1 MIPLDWLRTRITL
14 KSKVK
19 KNVPVFQ
26 QLCVRGDGVDFFS
39 FRTLLPPFRN
49 RPIKDYINEQGEH
62 LRGCNVNAF
71 WNDHLGYQ
79 WTAILATLFVIDY
92 VDYRNKGVLTLLE
105 RDELDVTLQTEKGWN
120 ALHMYLIRYNDK
132 TDKNLVILDR
142 LVNHKS
148 ATNTFLNQLNSIGDT
163 PLDVGYKVLSKPYDF
178 VDGDPYYMTHDQNN
192 NENSSNFDTST
203 NNAGESSKQKIIA
216 MLRAKGCKRSSEL

>member
-1 MIPLDWLRTRITL
+1 MCTSL
-14 KSKVK
+14 KS
-19 KNVPVFQ
+19 
-26 QLCVRGDGVDFFS
+26 
-39 FRTLLPPFRN
+39 
-49 RPIKDYINEQGEH
+49 IMEDY
-62 LRGCNVNAF
+62 A
-71 WNDHLGYQ
+71 
-79 WTAILATLFVIDY
+79 DY
-92 VDYRNKGVLTLLE
+92 MKKGVLALLE
-105 RDELDVTLQTEKGWN
+105 KDELDVTLQTDKGWN

-163 PLDVGYKVLSKPYDF
+163 PLDIGYKVLSKPYIIA
-178 VDGDPYYMTHDQNN
+178 DGDPYYTTHDQNN
-192 NENSSNFDTST
+192 NENSSNSDTST